1 MVSAF
6 GATEMPTSIDPTSVA
21 NSLATWVLANNFDGV
36 DIDYEDND
44 AMTLATAEAW
54 LITFQK
60 KLR

>member
-1 MVSAF
+1 
-6 GATEMPTSIDPTSVA
+6 MPTNRDPTSVA
-21 NSLATWVLANNFDGV
+21 TSLATWVLANNLDGV

-44 AMTLATAEAW
+44 AMTLSTAEQW